1 MERSVDVAVIGA
13 GTAGLAAVSQ
23 VRQANKSFVL
33 INGGELGTTCARV
46 GCMPSK
52 ALIQVGHDLHRRQ
65 LFDREGIEGGE
76 GLSAN
81 LPDILEHVRD
91 LRDILVDRV
100 LGNSTDQMEEEFLD
114 GYARFVEPG
123 RLQVGDDVIQAEN
136 IIIACGTRPVVPPAW
151 VDFGD
156 RIITSDTLFEQEDLP
171 ESVAVVGLGII
182 GLERGQALAQL
193 GIAVTGIDQAETLAG
208 LSDPSARQS
217 AIEVMSR
224 AFPLWL
230 GHTAELRDEEGRIR
244 VSAGEQSVVVDKV
257 LAAMGRQPNLDWL
270 ALEHAGIA
278 LDDQGAPSF
287 DPATMRCGDSR
298 VFIAGDISGSD
309 QVLHEAAAEGRIAG
323 YNAARDKSI
332 AFARKTPLAITF
344 SSPNICTV
352 GTPYD
357 VLDPEEIE
365 TGEMRLGPVGRALL
379 MGANRGI
386 IRLYADKR
394 NGVLLGATVI
404 AERGEHLAHLLAWC
418 IGEKMTVLQLLRKP
432 FYHPTM
438 EEAIQ
443 GALKDLLQKLDLPT
457 SPPDIPPELEALS

>member
-13 GTAGLAAVSQ
+13 GTAGLSAVSQ
-23 VRQANKSFVL
+23 LRQANKSFVL
-33 INGGELGTTCARV
+33 INGGELGTTCSRV

-182 GLERGQALAQL
+182 GLELGQALAQL
-193 GIAVTGIDQAETLAG
+193 GIAVTGIDQAEALAG

-230 GHTAELRDEEGRIR
+230 GHTAELRNEGGRIR

-352 GTPYD
+352 GTAYD
-357 VLDPEEIE
+357 ALDPEEIE
-365 TGEMRLGPVGRALL
+365 IGEMRLGPVGRALL

-394 NGVLLGATVI
+394 SGVLLGATVI

-443 GALKDLLQKLDLPT
+443 GALKDLLQKLELPT
-457 SPPDIPPELEALS
+457 SPPDIPPELEVLN

>member
-1 MERSVDVAVIGA
+1 MERNVDVAIIGA

-23 VRQANKSFVL
+23 VRQAKKTFVL

-52 ALIQVGHDLHRRQ
+52 ALIQVGHDLHRRE
-65 LFDREGIEGGE
+65 LFGREGIEGGE

-114 GYARFVEPG
+114 GYARFIAPG
-123 RLQVGDDVIQAEN
+123 VLQAGDDVIQAKSV
-136 IIIACGTRPVVPPAW
+136 IIACGTRPMVPPAW

-156 RIITSDTLFEQEDLP
+156 RILTSDTLFEQEDLP
-171 ESVAVVGLGII
+171 QAVAVVGLGII
-182 GLERGQALAQL
+182 GLELGQALAQL
-193 GIAVTGIDQAETLAG
+193 GISVTGFDQQENIAG
-208 LSDPSARQS
+208 LADPSARQS

-230 GHTAELRDEEGRIR
+230 GHAAELQEEEGRIR

-257 LAAMGRQPNLDWL
+257 LAAMGRQTNLDWL
-270 ALEHAGIA
+270 SVENAGVELDEHGT
-278 LDDQGAPSF
+278 PVF
-287 DPATMRCGDSR
+287 NPTTMRCGETR
-298 VFIAGDISGSD
+298 VFIAGDITGTD
-309 QVLHEAAAEGRIAG
+309 QVLHEAATEGRIAG
-323 YNAARDKSI
+323 YNAARGEST
-332 AFARKTPLAITF
+332 AFSQQTPLAITF
-344 SSPNICTV
+344 TSPNICSV
-352 GTPYD
+352 GAAFD
-357 VLDPEEIE
+357 DLNPEEIE

-386 IRLYADKR
+386 IRLYAQKKS
-394 NGVLLGATVI
+394 GVLLGATVI
-404 AERGEHLAHLLAWC
+404 AERGEHLAHLLAWA
-418 IGEKMTVLQLLRKP
+418 IDDQMTVLQLLRKP

-438 EEAIQ
+438 EEAVQ
-443 GALKDLLQKLDLPT
+443 GALRDLLQKLKLPT
-457 SPPDIPPELEALS
+457 TPPDAPPELEALD

>member
-23 VRQANKSFVL
+23 LRQANKSFVL

-100 LGNSTDQMEEEFLD
+100 LENSTDQMEEEFLD

-182 GLERGQALAQL
+182 GLELGQALAQL

-270 ALEHAGIA
+270 ALENAGIA
-278 LDDQGAPSF
+278 LDDQGTPSF

-323 YNAARDKSI
+323 YNAARENSI
-332 AFARKTPLAITF
+332 AFARKTSLAITF
-344 SSPNICTV
+344 SSPNICSV
-352 GTPYD
+352 GTPFD
-357 VLDPEEIE
+357 VLDPEKIE

-394 NGVLLGATVI
+394 SGVLLGATVI

-457 SPPDIPPELEALS
+457 SPPDIPPELEVLS

>member
-182 GLERGQALAQL
+182 GLELGQALAQL

-287 DPATMRCGDSR
+287 DLATMRCGDSR

-457 SPPDIPPELEALS
+457 SPPDIPPELEVLS

>member
-81 LPDILEHVRD
+81 LPDVLEHVRD

-123 RLQVGDDVIQAEN
+123 RLQVGDEVIQAEN
-136 IIIACGTRPVVPPAW
+136 IIIACGTRPVVPSAW

-156 RIITSDTLFEQEDLP
+156 RILTSDTLFEQEDLP
-171 ESVAVVGLGII
+171 EAVAVVGLGII
-182 GLERGQALAQL
+182 GLELGQALAQL
-193 GIAVTGIDQAETLAG
+193 GIAVTGIDQAETIAG

-230 GHTAELRDEEGRIR
+230 GHTAELQDEGGRIR

-270 ALEHAGIA
+270 ALEHA
-278 LDDQGAPSF
+278 
-287 DPATMRCGDSR
+287 
-298 VFIAGDISGSD
+298 
-309 QVLHEAAAEGRIAG
+309 
-323 YNAARDKSI
+323 
-332 AFARKTPLAITF
+332 
-344 SSPNICTV
+344 
-352 GTPYD
+352 
-357 VLDPEEIE
+357 
-365 TGEMRLGPVGRALL
+365 
-379 MGANRGI
+379 
-386 IRLYADKR
+386 
-394 NGVLLGATVI
+394 
-404 AERGEHLAHLLAWC
+404 
-418 IGEKMTVLQLLRKP
+418 
-432 FYHPTM
+432 
-438 EEAIQ
+438 
-443 GALKDLLQKLDLPT
+443 
-457 SPPDIPPELEALS
+457 

>member
-1 MERSVDVAVIGA
+1 MERNVDVAIIGA

-23 VRQANKSFVL
+23 VRQAKKTFVL

-52 ALIQVGHDLHRRQ
+52 ALIQVGHDLHRRE
-65 LFDREGIEGGE
+65 LFGREGIEGGE

-114 GYARFVEPG
+114 GYARFIAPG
-123 RLQVGDDVIQAEN
+123 VLQAGDDVIQAKSV
-136 IIIACGTRPVVPPAW
+136 IIACGTRPMVPPAW

-156 RIITSDTLFEQEDLP
+156 RILTSDTLFEQEDLP
-171 ESVAVVGLGII
+171 QAVAVVGLGII
-182 GLERGQALAQL
+182 GLELGQALAQL
-193 GIAVTGIDQAETLAG
+193 GISVTGFDQQENIAG
-208 LSDPSARQS
+208 LADPSARQS

-230 GHTAELRDEEGRIR
+230 GHAAELQEEEGRIR

-257 LAAMGRQPNLDWL
+257 LAAMGRQTNLDWL
-270 ALEHAGIA
+270 SVENAGVELDEHGT
-278 LDDQGAPSF
+278 PVF
-287 DPATMRCGDSR
+287 DSTTMRCGEAR
-298 VFIAGDISGSD
+298 VFIAGDITGTE
-309 QVLHEAAAEGRIAG
+309 QVLHEAATEGRIAG
-323 YNAARDKSI
+323 YNAARGEST
-332 AFARKTPLAITF
+332 AFSQQTPLAITF
-344 SSPNICTV
+344 TSPNICSV
-352 GTPYD
+352 GAAFD
-357 VLDPEEIE
+357 DLNPEEIE

-386 IRLYADKR
+386 IRLYAEKKT
-394 NGVLLGATVI
+394 GVLLGATVI
-404 AERGEHLAHLLAWC
+404 AERGEHLAHLLAWA
-418 IGEKMTVLQLLRKP
+418 IDDQMTVLQLLRKP

-438 EEAIQ
+438 EEAVQ
-443 GALKDLLQKLDLPT
+443 GALRDLLQKLKLPT
-457 SPPDIPPELEALS
+457 TPPDAPPELEALD

>member
-156 RIITSDTLFEQEDLP
+156 RILTSDTLFEQEDLP
-171 ESVAVVGLGII
+171 EAVAVVGLGII
-182 GLERGQALAQL
+182 GLELGQALAQL
-193 GIAVTGIDQAETLAG
+193 GIAVTGIDQAETIAG

-230 GHTAELRDEEGRIR
+230 GHTAELQDEGGRIR

-323 YNAARDKSI
+323 YNAARSESI

-352 GTPYD
+352 GTSYD
-357 VLDPEEIE
+357 ALDPEEIE

-386 IRLYADKR
+386 VRLYAEKR
-394 NGVLLGATVI
+394 SGVLLGATII

>member
-182 GLERGQALAQL
+182 GLELGQALAQL

-457 SPPDIPPELEALS
+457 SPPDIPPELEVLS

>member
-100 LGNSTDQMEEEFLD
+100 LGNSTDQMEDEFLD

-123 RLQVGDDVIQAEN
+123 RLQVGDEVIQAEN

-156 RIITSDTLFEQEDLP
+156 RILTSDTLFEQEDLP

-182 GLERGQALAQL
+182 GLELGQALAQL
-193 GIAVTGIDQAETLAG
+193 GVAVTGIDQAETLAG
-208 LSDPSARQS
+208 LSDPSAQQS

-230 GHTAELRDEEGRIR
+230 GHTAELQDEGGRIR

-309 QVLHEAAAEGRIAG
+309 QVLHEAAAEGRVAG
-323 YNAARDKSI
+323 YNAARDESV

-357 VLDPEEIE
+357 ALDPEEIE

-386 IRLYADKR
+386 VRLYADKR
-394 NGVLLGATVI
+394 SGVLLGATVI

-443 GALKDLLQKLDLPT
+443 GALKDLLQKLELPT
-457 SPPDIPPELEALS
+457 SPSDIPPELEVLS

>member
-1 MERSVDVAVIGA
+1 MERNVDVAVIGA

-123 RLQVGDDVIQAEN
+123 RLQVGDEVIQAEN
-136 IIIACGTRPVVPPAW
+136 IIIASGTRPVVPPAW

-156 RIITSDTLFEQEDLP
+156 RILTSDTLFEQEDLP
-171 ESVAVVGLGII
+171 EAVAVIGLGII
-182 GLERGQALAQL
+182 GLELGQALAQL
-193 GIAVTGIDQAETLAG
+193 GISVTGIDQQETIAG

-217 AIEVMSR
+217 GIEVMSR

-230 GHTAELRDEEGRIR
+230 GHAAELQDEAGRIR

-257 LAAMGRQPNLDWL
+257 LAAMGRRSNLDWL
-270 ALEHAGIA
+270 SVENAGVE
-278 LDDQGAPSF
+278 LDDQGMPVI
-287 DPATMRCGDSR
+287 DPTTMRCGDSR
-298 VFIAGDISGSD
+298 VFIAGDIIGSE

-323 YNAARDKSI
+323 YNAARDESI
-332 AFARKTPLAITF
+332 AFVRKTPLAITF

-357 VLDPEEIE
+357 ALDPDQIE

-379 MGANRGI
+379 MGTNRGI
-386 IRLYADKR
+386 IRLYAEK
-394 NGVLLGATVI
+394 NSGVLLGATVI

-418 IGEKMTVLQLLRKP
+418 IGEQMTVLQLLRKP

-438 EEAIQ
+438 EEAVQ

-457 SPPDIPPELEALS
+457 KPPDAPPDLEVLN

>member
-1 MERSVDVAVIGA
+1 MERNVDVAIIGA

-23 VRQANKSFVL
+23 VRQAKKTFVL

-52 ALIQVGHDLHRRQ
+52 ALIQVGHDLHRRE
-65 LFDREGIEGGE
+65 LFGREGIEGGE

-114 GYARFVEPG
+114 GYARFIAPG
-123 RLQVGDDVIQAEN
+123 VLQAGDDVIQAKSV
-136 IIIACGTRPVVPPAW
+136 IIACGTRPMVPPAW

-156 RIITSDTLFEQEDLP
+156 RILTSDTLFEQEDLP
-171 ESVAVVGLGII
+171 QAVAVVGLGII
-182 GLERGQALAQL
+182 GLELGQALAQL
-193 GIAVTGIDQAETLAG
+193 GISVTGFDQQENIAG
-208 LSDPSARQS
+208 LADPSARQS

-230 GHTAELRDEEGRIR
+230 GHAAELQEEEGRIR

-257 LAAMGRQPNLDWL
+257 LAAMGRQTNLDWL
-270 ALEHAGIA
+270 SVENAGVELDEHGT
-278 LDDQGAPSF
+278 PVF
-287 DPATMRCGDSR
+287 DSTTMRCGEAR
-298 VFIAGDISGSD
+298 VFIAGDITGTE
-309 QVLHEAAAEGRIAG
+309 QVLHEAANEGRIAG
-323 YNAARDKSI
+323 YNATRDESI
-332 AFARKTPLAITF
+332 AFARKTSLVITF
-344 SSPNICTV
+344 TSPNICSV
-352 GTPYD
+352 GAAFD
-357 VLDPEEIE
+357 DLNPEEIE

-386 IRLYADKR
+386 IRLYAQKKS
-394 NGVLLGATVI
+394 GVLLGATVI
-404 AERGEHLAHLLAWC
+404 AERGEHLAHLLAWA
-418 IGEKMTVLQLLRKP
+418 IDDQMTVLQLLRKP

-438 EEAIQ
+438 EEAVQ
-443 GALKDLLQKLDLPT
+443 GALRDLLQKLKLPT
-457 SPPDIPPELEALS
+457 TPPDAPPELEALD

>member
-1 MERSVDVAVIGA
+1 MERNVDVAIVGA

-23 VRQANKSFVL
+23 VRQAKKTFVL

-52 ALIQVGHDLHRRQ
+52 ALIQVGHDLHRRE
-65 LFDREGIEGGE
+65 LFGREGIEGGE

-114 GYARFVEPG
+114 GYARFVAPG
-123 RLQVGDDVIQAEN
+123 VLQTGDDVIQAKSV
-136 IIIACGTRPVVPPAW
+136 IIACGTRPMMPPAW

-156 RIITSDTLFEQEDLP
+156 RILTSDTLFEQEDLP
-171 ESVAVVGLGII
+171 QAVAVAGLGII
-182 GLERGQALAQL
+182 GLELGQALAQL
-193 GIAVTGIDQAETLAG
+193 GISVTGIDQQENIAG
-208 LSDPSARQS
+208 LADPSARQS

-230 GHTAELRDEEGRIR
+230 GHAAELQEEEGRIR

-257 LAAMGRQPNLDWL
+257 LAAMGRQTNLDWL
-270 ALEHAGIA
+270 SVENAGVELDEHGT
-278 LDDQGAPSF
+278 PVF
-287 DPATMRCGDSR
+287 DSTTMRCGETR
-298 VFIAGDISGSD
+298 VFIAGDITGTD
-309 QVLHEAAAEGRIAG
+309 QVLHEAANEGRIAG
-323 YNAARDKSI
+323 YNATRDESI

-344 SSPNICTV
+344 TSPNICSV
-352 GTPYD
+352 GAAFD
-357 VLDPEEIE
+357 DLNPEEIE

-386 IRLYADKR
+386 IRLYAQKKS
-394 NGVLLGATVI
+394 GVLLGATVI
-404 AERGEHLAHLLAWC
+404 AERGEHLAHLLAWA
-418 IGEKMTVLQLLRKP
+418 IDDQMTVLQLLRKP

-438 EEAIQ
+438 EEAVQ
-443 GALKDLLQKLDLPT
+443 GALRDLLQKLKLPT
-457 SPPDIPPELEALS
+457 TPPDAPPELEALD

>member
-123 RLQVGDDVIQAEN
+123 RLQVGDEVIQAEN

-156 RIITSDTLFEQEDLP
+156 RILTSDTLFEQEDLP
-171 ESVAVVGLGII
+171 EAVAVVGLGII
-182 GLERGQALAQL
+182 GLELGQALAQL
-193 GIAVTGIDQAETLAG
+193 GIAVTGIDQAETIAG

-217 AIEVMSR
+217 AIEVISR

-230 GHTAELRDEEGRIR
+230 GHTAELQNEGGRIR

-323 YNAARDKSI
+323 YNAARSESI

-344 SSPNICTV
+344 SSPNICSV
-352 GTPYD
+352 GTPYEA
-357 VLDPEEIE
+357 LDPEEIE

-379 MGANRGI
+379 MGTNRGI
-386 IRLYADKR
+386 VRLYADKR
-394 NGVLLGATVI
+394 SGVLLGATII

>member
-1 MERSVDVAVIGA
+1 MERNVDVAIIGA

-23 VRQANKSFVL
+23 VRQAKKTFVL

-52 ALIQVGHDLHRRQ
+52 ALIQVGHDLHRRE
-65 LFDREGIEGGE
+65 LFGREGIEGGE

-114 GYARFVEPG
+114 GYARFIAPG
-123 RLQVGDDVIQAEN
+123 VLQAGDDVIQAKSV
-136 IIIACGTRPVVPPAW
+136 IIACGTRPMVPPAW

-156 RIITSDTLFEQEDLP
+156 RILTSDTLFEQEDLP
-171 ESVAVVGLGII
+171 QAVAVVGLGII
-182 GLERGQALAQL
+182 GLELGQALAQL
-193 GIAVTGIDQAETLAG
+193 GISVTGFDQQENIAG
-208 LSDPSARQS
+208 LADPSARQS

-230 GHTAELRDEEGRIR
+230 GHAAELQEEEGRIR

-257 LAAMGRQPNLDWL
+257 LAAMGRQTNLDWL
-270 ALEHAGIA
+270 SVENAGAELDEHGT
-278 LDDQGAPSF
+278 PVF
-287 DPATMRCGDSR
+287 DSTTMRCGETR
-298 VFIAGDISGSD
+298 VFIAGDITGTD
-309 QVLHEAAAEGRIAG
+309 QVLHEAATEGRIAG
-323 YNAARDKSI
+323 YNAARGEST
-332 AFARKTPLAITF
+332 AFSQQTPLAITF
-344 SSPNICTV
+344 TSPNICSV
-352 GTPYD
+352 GAAFD
-357 VLDPEEIE
+357 DLNPEEIE

-386 IRLYADKR
+386 IRLYAQKKS
-394 NGVLLGATVI
+394 GVLLGATVI
-404 AERGEHLAHLLAWC
+404 AERGEHLAHLLAWA
-418 IGEKMTVLQLLRKP
+418 IDDQMTVLQLLRKP

-438 EEAIQ
+438 EEAVQ
-443 GALKDLLQKLDLPT
+443 GALRDLLQKLKLPT
-457 SPPDIPPELEALS
+457 TPPDAPPELEALD

>member
-23 VRQANKSFVL
+23 LRQANKSFVL

-182 GLERGQALAQL
+182 GLELGQALAQL
-193 GIAVTGIDQAETLAG
+193 GIAVTGIDQAEILAG

-298 VFIAGDISGSD
+298 IFIAGDISGSD

-332 AFARKTPLAITF
+332 AFVRKTPLAITF

>member
-123 RLQVGDDVIQAEN
+123 RLQVGDDVIQAES
-136 IIIACGTRPVVPPAW
+136 IVIACGTRPVVPPAW

-156 RIITSDTLFEQEDLP
+156 RILTSDTLFEQEDLP
-171 ESVAVVGLGII
+171 EAVAVVGLGII
-182 GLERGQALAQL
+182 GLELGQALAQL
-193 GIAVTGIDQAETLAG
+193 GIAVTGIDQAETIAG
-208 LSDPSARQS
+208 LFDPSARQS

-230 GHTAELRDEEGRIR
+230 GHTVELQNEGGRIR

-278 LDDQGAPSF
+278 LDDQGTPSF

-386 IRLYADKR
+386 VRLYAEKR
-394 NGVLLGATVI
+394 SGVLLGATVI

-443 GALKDLLQKLDLPT
+443 GALKDLLHKLELPT
-457 SPPDIPPELEALS
+457 SPPDIPPELEVLN

>member
-46 GCMPSK
+46 GCIPSK

-136 IIIACGTRPVVPPAW
+136 IIIACGSRPVVPPAW

-182 GLERGQALAQL
+182 GLELGQALAQL

-457 SPPDIPPELEALS
+457 SPPDIPPELEVLS

>member
-81 LPDILEHVRD
+81 LPDVLEHVRD

-123 RLQVGDDVIQAEN
+123 RLQVGDEVIQAEN
-136 IIIACGTRPVVPPAW
+136 IIIACGTRPVVPSAW

-156 RIITSDTLFEQEDLP
+156 RILTSDTLFEQEDLP
-171 ESVAVVGLGII
+171 EAVAVVGLGII
-182 GLERGQALAQL
+182 GLELGQALAQL
-193 GIAVTGIDQAETLAG
+193 GIAVTGIDQAETVAG

-230 GHTAELRDEEGRIR
+230 GHTAELQDEGGRIR

-278 LDDQGAPSF
+278 LDDRGTPSF

-323 YNAARDKSI
+323 YNAARVESI

-352 GTPYD
+352 GAAFD
-357 VLDPEEIE
+357 DLDPEEIE

-386 IRLYADKR
+386 VRLYAEKR
-394 NGVLLGATVI
+394 SGVLLGATVI

-443 GALKDLLQKLDLPT
+443 GALKDLLQKLELPT
-457 SPPDIPPELEALS
+457 SPPDIPPELEVLN

>member
-23 VRQANKSFVL
+23 VRQASKSFVL

-182 GLERGQALAQL
+182 GLELGQALAQL

>member
-1 MERSVDVAVIGA
+1 MERSVDVVVIGA

-23 VRQANKSFVL
+23 VRQANKSFIL

-81 LPDILEHVRD
+81 LPDVLEHVRD

-156 RIITSDTLFEQEDLP
+156 RILTSDTLFEQEDLP
-171 ESVAVVGLGII
+171 EAVAVVGLGII
-182 GLERGQALAQL
+182 GLELGQALAQL
-193 GIAVTGIDQAETLAG
+193 GIAVTGIDQAETIAG

-230 GHTAELRDEEGRIR
+230 GHTAELQDEGGRIR

-323 YNAARDKSI
+323 YNAARDESV

-357 VLDPEEIE
+357 ALDPEEIE

-394 NGVLLGATVI
+394 NGVLLGATII

>member
-13 GTAGLAAVSQ
+13 GTAGLVAVSQ

-156 RIITSDTLFEQEDLP
+156 RILTSDTLFEQEDLP
-171 ESVAVVGLGII
+171 EAVAVVGLGII
-182 GLERGQALAQL
+182 GLELGQALAQL
-193 GIAVTGIDQAETLAG
+193 GIAVTGIDQAETIAG

-230 GHTAELRDEEGRIR
+230 GHTAELQDEGGRIR

-323 YNAARDKSI
+323 YNAARSESI

-352 GTPYD
+352 GTSYD
-357 VLDPEEIE
+357 ALDPEEIE

-379 MGANRGI
+379 MGTNRGI
-386 IRLYADKR
+386 VRLYAEKR
-394 NGVLLGATVI
+394 SGVLLGATVI

>member
-182 GLERGQALAQL
+182 GLELGQALAQL

>member
-100 LGNSTDQMEEEFLD
+100 LGNSTDQMEDEFLD

-123 RLQVGDDVIQAEN
+123 RLQVGDEVIQAEN

-156 RIITSDTLFEQEDLP
+156 RILTSDTLFEQEDLP

-182 GLERGQALAQL
+182 GLELGQALAQL
-193 GIAVTGIDQAETLAG
+193 GVAVTGIDQAETLAG
-208 LSDPSARQS
+208 LSDPSAQQS

-230 GHTAELRDEEGRIR
+230 GHTAELQDEGGRIR

-270 ALEHAGIA
+270 ALEHTGIA
-278 LDDQGAPSF
+278 LDEQGAPSF

-323 YNAARDKSI
+323 YNAARDESV

-357 VLDPEEIE
+357 ALDPEEIE

-386 IRLYADKR
+386 VRLYADKR
-394 NGVLLGATVI
+394 SGVLLGATVI

-443 GALKDLLQKLDLPT
+443 GALKDLLQKLELPT
-457 SPPDIPPELEALS
+457 SPSDIPPELEVLS

>member
-1 MERSVDVAVIGA
+1 M
-13 GTAGLAAVSQ
+13 
-23 VRQANKSFVL
+23 
-33 INGGELGTTCARV
+33 
-46 GCMPSK
+46 
-52 ALIQVGHDLHRRQ
+52 
-65 LFDREGIEGGE
+65 
-76 GLSAN
+76 
-81 LPDILEHVRD
+81 
-91 LRDILVDRV
+91 
-100 LGNSTDQMEEEFLD
+100 
-114 GYARFVEPG
+114 
-123 RLQVGDDVIQAEN
+123 
-136 IIIACGTRPVVPPAW
+136 VPPAW

-156 RIITSDTLFEQEDLP
+156 RILTSDTLFEQEDLP

-182 GLERGQALAQL
+182 GLELGQALAQL
-193 GIAVTGIDQAETLAG
+193 GVAVTGIDQAETLAG
-208 LSDPSARQS
+208 LSDPSAQQS

-230 GHTAELRDEEGRIR
+230 GHTAELQDEGGRIR

-270 ALEHAGIA
+270 ALEHTGIA
-278 LDDQGAPSF
+278 LDEQGAPSF

-323 YNAARDKSI
+323 YNAARSESI

-344 SSPNICTV
+344 SSPNICSV

-357 VLDPEEIE
+357 ALDPEEIE

-379 MGANRGI
+379 MGTNRGI
-386 IRLYADKR
+386 VRLYAEKR
-394 NGVLLGATVI
+394 SGVLLGATVI

-443 GALKDLLQKLDLPT
+443 GALKDLLQKLELPT
-457 SPPDIPPELEALS
+457 SPSDIPPELEVLS

>member
-1 MERSVDVAVIGA
+1 MERNVDVAIIGA

-23 VRQANKSFVL
+23 VRQAKKTFVL

-52 ALIQVGHDLHRRQ
+52 ALIQVGHDLHRRE
-65 LFDREGIEGGE
+65 LFGREGIEGGE

-114 GYARFVEPG
+114 GYARFIAPG
-123 RLQVGDDVIQAEN
+123 VLQAGDDVIQAKSV
-136 IIIACGTRPVVPPAW
+136 IIACGTRPMVPPAW

-156 RIITSDTLFEQEDLP
+156 RILTSDTLFEQEDLP
-171 ESVAVVGLGII
+171 QAVAVVGLGII
-182 GLERGQALAQL
+182 GLELGQALAQL
-193 GIAVTGIDQAETLAG
+193 GISVTGFDQQENIAG
-208 LSDPSARQS
+208 LADPSARQS

-230 GHTAELRDEEGRIR
+230 GHAAELQEEEGRIR

-257 LAAMGRQPNLDWL
+257 LAAMGRQTNLDWL
-270 ALEHAGIA
+270 SVENAGVELDEHGT
-278 LDDQGAPSF
+278 PVF
-287 DPATMRCGDSR
+287 DSTTMRCGEAR
-298 VFIAGDISGSD
+298 VFIAGDITGTD
-309 QVLHEAAAEGRIAG
+309 QVLHEAANEGRIAG
-323 YNAARDKSI
+323 YNATRDESI
-332 AFARKTPLAITF
+332 AFARKTSLAITF
-344 SSPNICTV
+344 TSPNICSV
-352 GTPYD
+352 GAAFD
-357 VLDPEEIE
+357 DLNPEEIE

-386 IRLYADKR
+386 IRLYAQKKS
-394 NGVLLGATVI
+394 GVLLGATVI
-404 AERGEHLAHLLAWC
+404 AERGEHLAHLLAWA
-418 IGEKMTVLQLLRKP
+418 IDDQMTVLQLLRKP

-438 EEAIQ
+438 EEAVQ
-443 GALKDLLQKLDLPT
+443 GALRDLLQKLKLPT
-457 SPPDIPPELEALS
+457 TPPDAPPELEALD

>member
-182 GLERGQALAQL
+182 GLELGQALAQL

-208 LSDPSARQS
+208 LSDPCARQS

-287 DPATMRCGDSR
+287 DLATMRCGDSR

-457 SPPDIPPELEALS
+457 SPPDIPPELEVLS

>member
-182 GLERGQALAQL
+182 GLELGQALAQL

-298 VFIAGDISGSD
+298 IFIAGDISGSD

>member
-1 MERSVDVAVIGA
+1 MERNVDVAIVGA

-23 VRQANKSFVL
+23 VRQAKKTFVL

-52 ALIQVGHDLHRRQ
+52 ALIQVGHDLHRRE
-65 LFDREGIEGGE
+65 LFGREGIEGGE

-114 GYARFVEPG
+114 GYARFIAPG
-123 RLQVGDDVIQAEN
+123 VLQAGDDVIQAKSV
-136 IIIACGTRPVVPPAW
+136 IIACGTRPMVPPAW

-156 RIITSDTLFEQEDLP
+156 RILTSDTLFEQEDLP
-171 ESVAVVGLGII
+171 QAVAVVGLGII
-182 GLERGQALAQL
+182 GLELGQALAQL
-193 GIAVTGIDQAETLAG
+193 GISVTGFDQQENIAG
-208 LSDPSARQS
+208 LADPSARQS

-230 GHTAELRDEEGRIR
+230 GHAAELQEEEGRIR

-257 LAAMGRQPNLDWL
+257 LAAMGRQTNLDWL
-270 ALEHAGIA
+270 SVENAGVELDEHGT
-278 LDDQGAPSF
+278 PVF
-287 DPATMRCGDSR
+287 NPTTMRCGETR
-298 VFIAGDISGSD
+298 VFIAGDITGTD
-309 QVLHEAAAEGRIAG
+309 QVLHEAATEGRIAG
-323 YNAARDKSI
+323 YNAARGEST
-332 AFARKTPLAITF
+332 AFSQQTPLAITF
-344 SSPNICTV
+344 TSPNICSV
-352 GTPYD
+352 GAAFD
-357 VLDPEEIE
+357 DLNPEEIE

-386 IRLYADKR
+386 IRLYAQKKS
-394 NGVLLGATVI
+394 GVLLGATVI
-404 AERGEHLAHLLAWC
+404 AERGEHLAHLLAWA
-418 IGEKMTVLQLLRKP
+418 IDDQMTVLQLLRKP

-438 EEAIQ
+438 EEAVQ
-443 GALKDLLQKLDLPT
+443 GALRDLLQKLKLPT
-457 SPPDIPPELEALS
+457 TPPDAPPELEALD

>member
-182 GLERGQALAQL
+182 GLELGQALAQL

-352 GTPYD
+352 GRPYD

-457 SPPDIPPELEALS
+457 SPPDIPPELEVLS

>member
-81 LPDILEHVRD
+81 LPDVLEHVRD

-123 RLQVGDDVIQAEN
+123 RLQVGDEVIQAEN
-136 IIIACGTRPVVPPAW
+136 IIIACGTRPVVPSAW

-156 RIITSDTLFEQEDLP
+156 RILTSDTLFEQEDLP
-171 ESVAVVGLGII
+171 EAVAVVGLGII
-182 GLERGQALAQL
+182 GLELGQALAQL
-193 GIAVTGIDQAETLAG
+193 GIAVTGIDQAETIAG

-230 GHTAELRDEEGRIR
+230 GHTAELQDEGGRIR

-270 ALEHAGIA
+270 ALEHADIA

-323 YNAARDKSI
+323 YNAARDESV

-352 GTPYD
+352 GTAYD
-357 VLDPEEIE
+357 ALDPEEIE
-365 TGEMRLGPVGRALL
+365 IGEMRLGPVGRALL

-394 NGVLLGATVI
+394 SGVLLGATVI

-443 GALKDLLQKLDLPT
+443 GALKDLLQKLELPT
-457 SPPDIPPELEALS
+457 SPPDIPPELEVLN

>member
-123 RLQVGDDVIQAEN
+123 RLQVGDEVIHAEN
-136 IIIACGTRPVVPPAW
+136 IIIACGTRPVVPSAW

-156 RIITSDTLFEQEDLP
+156 RILTSDTLFEQEDLP
-171 ESVAVVGLGII
+171 EAVAVVGLGII
-182 GLERGQALAQL
+182 GLELGQALAQL
-193 GIAVTGIDQAETLAG
+193 GIAVTGIDQAETIAG

-230 GHTAELRDEEGRIR
+230 GHTAELQDEGGRIR

-309 QVLHEAAAEGRIAG
+309 QVLHEAAAEGRISG
-323 YNAARDKSI
+323 YNAARDESV

-344 SSPNICTV
+344 SSPNICTA
-352 GTPYD
+352 GTAYD
-357 VLDPEEIE
+357 ALDPEEIE

-386 IRLYADKR
+386 VRLYAEKR
-394 NGVLLGATVI
+394 SGVLLGATVI

-438 EEAIQ
+438 EEAVQ
-443 GALKDLLQKLDLPT
+443 GALKDLLHKLELPT
-457 SPPDIPPELEALS
+457 SPPDVPPELEVLN

>member
-182 GLERGQALAQL
+182 GLELGQALAQL

-230 GHTAELRDEEGRIR
+230 RHTAELRDEEGRIR

>member
-100 LGNSTDQMEEEFLD
+100 LGNSTDQMEDEFLD

-123 RLQVGDDVIQAEN
+123 RLQVGDEVIQAEN

-156 RIITSDTLFEQEDLP
+156 RILTSDTLFEQEDLP
-171 ESVAVVGLGII
+171 ESIAVVGLGII
-182 GLERGQALAQL
+182 GLELGQALAQL
-193 GIAVTGIDQAETLAG
+193 GVAVTGIDQAETLAG
-208 LSDPSARQS
+208 LSDPSAQQS

-230 GHTAELRDEEGRIR
+230 GHTAELQDEGGRIR

-323 YNAARDKSI
+323 YNAARDESV

-357 VLDPEEIE
+357 ALDPEEIE

-386 IRLYADKR
+386 VRLYADKR
-394 NGVLLGATVI
+394 SGVLLGATVI

-443 GALKDLLQKLDLPT
+443 GALKDLLQKLELPT
-457 SPPDIPPELEALS
+457 SPSDIPPELEVLS